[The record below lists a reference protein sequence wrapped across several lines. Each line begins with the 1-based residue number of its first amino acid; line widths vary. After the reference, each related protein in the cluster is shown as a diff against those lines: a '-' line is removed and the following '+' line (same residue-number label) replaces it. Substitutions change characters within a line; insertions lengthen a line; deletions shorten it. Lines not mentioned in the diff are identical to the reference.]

1 MYRVVYPSASCPEP
15 YKYAE
20 NITGN
25 WKVLLYF
32 CSLNENKVS
41 EELMSQLLDSV
52 WDVEK
57 CRSNINEYG
66 TTLKCV
72 FALQFKGCVLLG
84 LPAAHP
90 HISLVLNRT
99 GVTRLQNHC

>member
-1 MYRVVYPSASCPEP
+1 MYRVVYLSASGPEP

-20 NITGN
+20 NKTGN

-66 TTLKCV
+66 TTLKRV
-72 FALQFKGCVLLG
+72 FTLQFKACVLLG
-84 LPAAHP
+84 LLQLTHP
-90 HISLVLNRT
+90 SALF
-99 GVTRLQNHC
+99 